1 MPDATTTD
9 LYEVRVAVSPLRE
22 ATTGPATFSLCVR
35 NLPSDRGFLVG
46 TGLESALDF
55 LSGFRIGAEDA
66 DAFATVRHRPPAD
79 LDTLLGLEFTGQV
92 RVVPEGRI
100 VLTGEPLLEVTAP
113 LPQAVRN
120 IRAQPG
126 DLTDRVRHRVE
137 EETWPGRPVISRHSG
152 RVPSGPDRSVRR

>member
-1 MPDATTTD
+1 MSDATTTD

-22 ATTGPATFSLCVR
+22 ATTGPATFSFVR
-35 NLPSDRGFLVG
+35 KLPSDRGFRVG

-79 LDTLLGLEFTGQV
+79 VDTLLGVGFTGQV

-113 LPQAVRN
+113 LPQAQLFETYVLSQVTSPTASNTASRK
-120 IRAQPG
+120 RPG
-126 DLTDRVRHRVE
+126 QDDR
-137 EETWPGRPVISRHSG
+137 
-152 RVPSGPDRSVRR
+152 